1 LTQAGGASLWEATA
15 GPAAE
20 WPVLAAPMHADVAVV
35 GAGFTGLS
43 AALHLGDAGLDTVV
57 LDAQAPGWGASGR
70 NGGQVI
76 AGLKHNPDELEAL
89 FGADLGGRVVQTS
102 GGAPDLVFDIVRRHG
117 IACDPVRAGW
127 LQPAVSPKTLGTV
140 AARAA
145 QWQARQAP
153 VAMLDAAETARLT
166 GSALYVGAML
176 DRRGGTVQPLAYAR
190 GLAAAAHAK
199 GARIFAQSPAT
210 RLTRSGG
217 GWLVET
223 PHGSVAAQ
231 TVIVATNAY
240 TDDLCH
246 GLRRSVVPVPSFQIA
261 TDPLPEAL
269 RAEILPEGQSASDT
283 RRLLRY
289 FRLESAGRLVMGARG
304 AFGTVSAAEAL
315 RRHMRGVR
323 EIFPQAAGLD
333 FPYQWG
339 GMVAMTA
346 DHLPHM
352 HELAPG
358 LLAGLGY
365 NGRGVAMAT
374 AMGRELANWA
384 AGAAPD
390 SLGFPVTKLKPM
402 RLHPFSGTGAR
413 IAVQYLRALDAW
425 DRR

>member
-1 LTQAGGASLWEATA
+1 
-15 GPAAE
+15 
-20 WPVLAAPMHADVAVV
+20 
-35 GAGFTGLS
+35 
-43 AALHLGDAGLDTVV
+43 
-57 LDAQAPGWGASGR
+57 
-70 NGGQVI
+70 
-76 AGLKHNPDELEAL
+76 
-89 FGADLGGRVVQTS
+89 
-102 GGAPDLVFDIVRRHG
+102 
-117 IACDPVRAGW
+117 
-127 LQPAVSPKTLGTV
+127 
-140 AARAA
+140 
-145 QWQARQAP
+145 
-153 VAMLDAAETARLT
+153 
-166 GSALYVGAML
+166 
-176 DRRGGTVQPLAYAR
+176 
-190 GLAAAAHAK
+190 
-199 GARIFAQSPAT
+199 
-210 RLTRSGG
+210 
-217 GWLVET
+217 
-223 PHGSVAAQ
+223 
-231 TVIVATNAY
+231 
-240 TDDLCH
+240 
-246 GLRRSVVPVPSFQIA
+246 
-261 TDPLPEAL
+261 
-269 RAEILPEGQSASDT
+269 
-283 RRLLRY
+283 
-289 FRLESAGRLVMGARG
+289 MGARG